1 MVPVLNGEQDRQI
14 LVIEDDPMLGKVL
27 VHSLENLGVS
37 VISIDEP
44 DEAIELI
51 MRISPSLVIIDMEDT
66 NPKIDILEEI
76 RNLTQSDLLL
86 LRSERL
92 DKTMRTRLQPKEVIY
107 KPFDTRFVCRRVL
120 DLLS

>member
-1 MVPVLNGEQDRQI
+1 MAPVLEKQDRQI
-14 LVIEDDPMLGKVL
+14 LIIEDDPMLGKAL
-27 VHSLENLGVS
+27 ARSLENLGVS

-44 DEAIELI
+44 ADAVELI
-51 MRISPSLVIIDMEDT
+51 MQVSPSLVIVDMEDS
-66 NPKIDILEEI
+66 NPQMDIYEEI
-76 RNLTQSDLLL
+76 RNRTQTDLLL

-92 DKTMRTRLQPKEVIY
+92 HGAMRTKLQPKEVIY